1 MNAKT
6 EELIAT
12 PMEEEAHNVW
22 SNMACPTCVH
32 VSSMVL
38 SPQLSTSEADEEQA
52 KVAPQDASFGS
63 ISLFAIY
70 MYCLGVDH
78 GSAIS
83 LGSRDYLTD
92 STLLK
97 LFESQLFEPL
107 DSHSL
112 PIGNSQAVH
121 PVNESPPVLVPGTLP
136 PVCSSIA
143 YDQLVL
149 PG

>member
-1 MNAKT
+1 
-6 EELIAT
+6 
-12 PMEEEAHNVW
+12 
-22 SNMACPTCVH
+22 
-32 VSSMVL
+32 MVL
-38 SPQLSTSEADEEQA
+38 NPQISTFEADEEQT
-52 KVAPQDASFGS
+52 KMAPSQDTSFGS
-63 ISLFAIY
+63 ISLFAFY

-83 LGSRDYLTD
+83 LGSRGYLTD
-92 STLLK
+92 SSSPK

-112 PIGNSQAVH
+112 PIGNTQAVH

-143 YDQLVL
+143 HDHLVL